1 MELNK
6 EQLNIEASQH
16 DGRDLIIE
24 SINNPVFDYPKSL
37 DYRRNLPAAWHQGED
52 GPCSAYA
59 VAAIKMYHEWK
70 DYGSTQSLS
79 RFFVY
84 NLRSNYPDKGM
95 TPRDT
100 MKILQKYGIPF
111 RKSFKR
117 RWKSVEDIPEE
128 VMKEAANHK
137 ILGYA
142 RIMTIEGLKKSLYKN
157 GPAYIAMP
165 VYNTSDS
172 FWKARHGQR
181 PLGGHGLV
189 IVGYDKDGFI
199 LRNSWGTEWA
209 DRGHSIYKYEDFGMH
224 YEIWTAI
231 DDLSSEPIIKKKKEK
246 KEKKKSFFKRIFFF
260 T

>member
-37 DYRRNLPAAWHQGED
+37 DYRRNLPAAWHQGAD

-117 RWKSVEDIPEE
+117 RWKIVED
-128 VMKEAANHK
+128 
-137 ILGYA
+137 L
-142 RIMTIEGLKKSLYKN
+142 
-157 GPAYIAMP
+157 
-165 VYNTSDS
+165 
-172 FWKARHGQR
+172 
-181 PLGGHGLV
+181 
-189 IVGYDKDGFI
+189 
-199 LRNSWGTEWA
+199 
-209 DRGHSIYKYEDFGMH
+209 
-224 YEIWTAI
+224 
-231 DDLSSEPIIKKKKEK
+231 
-246 KEKKKSFFKRIFFF
+246 
-260 T
+260 